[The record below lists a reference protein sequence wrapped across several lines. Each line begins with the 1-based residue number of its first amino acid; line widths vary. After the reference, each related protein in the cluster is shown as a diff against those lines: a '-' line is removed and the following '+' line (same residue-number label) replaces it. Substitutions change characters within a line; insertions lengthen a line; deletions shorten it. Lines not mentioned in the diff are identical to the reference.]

1 MQVKFNKVII
11 EGFQSIG
18 HIELDLCDRGF
29 TIISGINN
37 CRDDNAQNNGSGKT
51 SMLNSIVFA
60 ICGETIQGISK
71 NLVNINTNTGLM
83 VDLFFQA
90 DGINYEILRT
100 KEHYKYGTSLKLFEN
115 GSDVSG
121 KGIRDTEK
129 IISERLPDL
138 TSELLGSV
146 IIIGQGMP
154 QKFTGNTP
162 SGRKEVLEK
171 LSKSD
176 FMIEDIKS
184 RLSTRKSILT
194 SEIRDFDM
202 KINEL
207 QGKLSVYNKNL
218 EMYHQQLNGLVIPD
232 QSKIEEAEA
241 KRVKAREKLD
251 ELNGEAHRITDELYS
266 VREEQSSIREKQ
278 FACEKSIE
286 KEYSD
291 KISSMQEKK
300 YSLQAKIKSLSD
312 EIKRLD
318 SIVDIC
324 PTCGQKLP
332 DVHKVDTSE
341 KKNELSKLQ
350 YSLNLVCEEISLC
363 VSEREEKKSSEVY
376 KYASLLVGVKNKENE
391 LNTRLSRIKPTIVDY
406 QREETYQIGV
416 VTELKSAQASYEQ
429 RKSELNEQITSTKNV
444 IEKINDDMLYNNVG
458 RDDTNSRLDAVNK
471 MLTIATRD
479 FRGVLLTNVIEFIN
493 KRAKS
498 YCMDIFNTDK
508 ILICLEGN
516 NLNVTYNDKMY
527 ENLSGGEQKKVDIIL
542 QLSIR
547 DMLCQFSSFSSNILV
562 LDETFEALDYVGCQK
577 VIDVITKRLSDIE
590 SVFIITHRSNLS
602 LPADNTIT
610 IIKDESGV
618 SNLA

>member
-1 MQVKFNKVII
+1 MQVKFNRVTI

-29 TIISGINN
+29 TIVSGVNN
-37 CRDDNAQNNGSGKT
+37 CKDDNAQNNGSGKS

-100 KEHYKYGTSLKLFEN
+100 KEHHKYGTSLKLFGN

-184 RLSTRKSILT
+184 RLSARKNTLT

-218 EMYHQQLNGLVIPD
+218 EMYNQQLCKLVVPD
-232 QSKIEEAEA
+232 QSKIEEAEV
-241 KRVKAREKLD
+241 KRAKAREKLD
-251 ELNGEAHRITDELYS
+251 ALNAEAHNITDELYS
-266 VREEQSSIREKQ
+266 VREEQSSIREGQ
-278 FACEKSIE
+278 FAQERDVE

-291 KISSMQEKK
+291 RISSTQEKK
-300 YSLQAKIKSLSD
+300 YALQAKIKSLSD
-312 EIKRLD
+312 EIHRLD
-318 SIVDIC
+318 SVVDIC

-341 KKNELSKLQ
+341 KKDELSKLQ
-350 YSLNLVCEEISLC
+350 DNLNSICEEISSC
-363 VSEREEKKSSEVY
+363 VRERDEKKSSVVS
-376 KYASLLVGVKNKENE
+376 KYAHLLVGAKNRENE
-391 LNTRLSRIKPTIVDY
+391 LNTRLGGVKNTIVDY
-406 QREETYQIGV
+406 QKEEAYQIGV
-416 VTELKSAQASYEQ
+416 VTELKSAQASYEK
-429 RKSELNEQITSTKNV
+429 RKEELNEQITSTKNF
-444 IEKINDDMLYNNVG
+444 IEKINDDLLYNNMG
-458 RDDTNSRLDAVNK
+458 RDDANSRLDAVNK

-479 FRGVLLTNVIEFIN
+479 FRGVLLTNVVAFIN
-493 KRAKS
+493 NRAKS

>member
-29 TIISGINN
+29 TIVSGVNN
-37 CRDDNAQNNGSGKT
+37 CKDDNAQNNGSGKT

-60 ICGETIQGISK
+60 ICGETIQGVSK

-90 DGINYEILRT
+90 DGVNYEILRT
-100 KEHYKYGTSLKLFEN
+100 KEHHKYGTSLKLFEN
-115 GSDVSG
+115 GTDVSG

-129 IISERLPDL
+129 MISERLPDL

-184 RLSTRKSILT
+184 RLSNRKTALSSDIH
-194 SEIRDFDM
+194 DFDM

-218 EMYHQQLNGLVIPD
+218 EMCHKQIAGLVVPD
-232 QSKIEEAEA
+232 QSKLEEAEF
-241 KRVKAREKLD
+241 RREKAREKLD
-251 ELNGEAHRITDELYS
+251 ELNEESRRVSDELYS
-266 VREEQSSIREKQ
+266 VREEQSSLREKQ
-278 FACEKSIE
+278 FVQEKEVE

-291 KISSMQEKK
+291 KISSAQEKK
-300 YSLQAKIKSLSD
+300 YALQAKIKSLSD

-318 SIVDIC
+318 SVVDVC

-350 YSLNLVCEEISLC
+350 DSLNLVCAEISSYIC
-363 VSEREEKKSSEVY
+363 DRDEKKISVAS
-376 KYASLLVGVKNKENE
+376 KYSSLLISAKNKENE
-391 LNTRLSRIKPTIVDY
+391 LNTRLSRLKTTCNDY
-406 QREETYQIGV
+406 QKEETYQIGV
-416 VTELKSAQASYEQ
+416 VTELRTAKASYEQ
-429 RKSELNEQITSTKNV
+429 RKAELEEQIESHSRS
-444 IEKINDDMLYNNVG
+444 IEKINSEMLYNNMG

-508 ILICLEGN
+508 VLICLDGN
-516 NLNVTYNDKMY
+516 NLNVAYNDKMY

-610 IIKDESGV
+610 IIKDDSGV